1 MLRELTIENVAVIER
16 AKLRFGEGFHVLT
29 GETGA
34 GKSIVIDAI
43 NAVLGER
50 TGRDVVRAGEDSARV
65 SAFFDRLPPGAKE
78 LLRSF
83 GLDED
88 DELLITRTISAD
100 GKSSCR
106 LNGRTVTASMLRTLG
121 HELVT
126 ICGQHDSQHLLQ
138 KERHLA
144 YIDALA
150 DCEDWK
156 QAYLE
161 QYRALRDVK
170 KQLRALQKNDADKQS
185 RLDYLAFQIRELE
198 QADVKIGERDA
209 LNARKKKLQNKE
221 KRLQA
226 LQTLSAAIEGDG
238 AGGLLERLYTL
249 TNALT
254 ALSDDDDSFAPF
266 SESAQSFRYEL
277 EECASLA
284 RQTLSEDEA
293 GDDDLDAIEARLDRL
308 YRLGQKYGRNEEEML
323 ASLEKA
329 RADYDAIAFSEERIA
344 ELEQEEDR
352 LSEEVLRLGCHLSDL
367 RKQAAQRFERQVMEE
382 LAFLDMPQA
391 VFRVEFCE
399 QNAMENGLD
408 DVEFCISANPGQP
421 PKPLC
426 KIASGGE
433 LSRIMLAIRCVLSA
447 HDGGDT
453 MIFDEIDTGVSGR
466 AASRIADRLRQ
477 VAQGRQVLCVTHL
490 AQIAAAA
497 DCHLLVEKTAGEAA
511 VYTRVTVLSG
521 EARETELARII
532 GGDVVTDAT
541 RRSARDLIA
550 HYAADDSSE
559 DA

>member
-16 AKLRFGEGFHVLT
+16 AGLRFGEGFHVLT

-50 TGRDVVRAGEDSARV
+50 TGRDVVRAGEECARV
-65 SAFFDRLPPGAKE
+65 TAFFDQLPSEAKE

-88 DELLITRTISAD
+88 DELLVTRTISAD
-100 GKSSCR
+100 GKSTCR
-106 LNGRTVTASMLRTLG
+106 VNGRPVTAAMLRTLG

-138 KERHLA
+138 KERHLG
-144 YIDALA
+144 YIDALTGC
-150 DCEDWK
+150 DDLKE
-156 QAYLE
+156 AYRK

-198 QADVKIGERDA
+198 QAEIKIGERDA
-209 LNARKKKLQNKE
+209 LNAKKRRLQNKE

-226 LQTLSAAIEGDG
+226 LQSLSAAIDGDG
-238 AGGLLERLYTL
+238 TNGLLQQLYTL
-249 TNALT
+249 KNALT
-254 ALSDDDDSFAPF
+254 TLCDDDDSFAPF
-266 SESAQSFRYEL
+266 SESAQAFRYEL

-284 RQTLSEDEA
+284 RQSLSEDETE
-293 GDDDLDAIEARLDRL
+293 DDDIDAIEARLDRL
-308 YRLGQKYGRNEEEML
+308 YRLGQKYGFSEEEML
-323 ASLEKA
+323 QSLEKA
-329 RADYDAIAFSEERIA
+329 REDYQAIAFSEERIA
-344 ELEQEEDR
+344 ALEKEDER
-352 LSEEVLRLGCHLSDL
+352 LSDEVLRLGCHLSDL
-367 RKQAAQRFERQVMEE
+367 RKAAAQRFERQVMEE

-391 VFRVEFCE
+391 VFQVEFRE

-408 DVEFCISANPGQP
+408 EVEFCISANPGQP

-433 LSRIMLAIRCVLSA
+433 LSRIMLAIRCVLSQQ
-447 HDGGDT
+447 DGGDT

-466 AASRIADRLRQ
+466 AASRIADRLRR

-497 DCHLLVEKTAGEAA
+497 DCHLLVEKTSDENSTF
-511 VYTRVTVLSG
+511 TRVTELSG
-521 EARETELARII
+521 TAREDELARII

-550 HYAADDSSE
+550 YYT
-559 DA
+559 

>member
-16 AKLRFGEGFHVLT
+16 AKLRFGDGFHVLT

-34 GKSIVIDAI
+34 GKSIVSDAI

-50 TGRDVVRAGEDSARV
+50 TGRDVVRTGEESAKV
-65 SAFFDRLPPGAKE
+65 TAFFDRLPSGA
-78 LLRSF
+78 LDVLRSF
-83 GLDED
+83 DFEED
-88 DELLITRTISAD
+88 DELLLTRTISAD

-106 LNGRTVTASMLRTLG
+106 INGKPVTASMLRTLG

-138 KERHLA
+138 KERHLG

-150 DCEDWK
+150 DCEGWK

-161 QYRALRDVK
+161 QYRALKNVK

-198 QADVKIGERDA
+198 EAGIKPGERDA

-221 KRLQA
+221 KRLQSLNA
-226 LQTLSAAIEGDG
+226 VSAAIDG
-238 AGGLLERLYTL
+238 TGADGLLQKMYTL
-249 TNALT
+249 SSAL
-254 ALSDDDDSFAPF
+254 AQLSDADDSFAPF
-266 SESAQSFRYEL
+266 CESAQSFRYEL

-284 RQTLSEDEA
+284 RQSLAEDASEE
-293 GDDDLDAIEARLDRL
+293 DDLDAIEARLDRL
-308 YRLGQKYGRNEEEML
+308 YRLGQKYGYSEEEML
-323 ASLEKA
+323 RSLEEA
-329 RADYDAIAFSEERIA
+329 REAYDAIAFSEERIA
-344 ELEQEEDR
+344 ELEHEDER

-367 RKQAAQRFERQVMEE
+367 RKQAAQQFEQQVMEE

-391 VFRVEFCE
+391 VFCVEFRE

-408 DVEFCISANPGQP
+408 EVEFCISANPGQP

-426 KIASGGE
+426 KTASGGE
-433 LSRIMLAIRCVLSA
+433 LSRVMLAIRCVLSA
-447 HDGGDT
+447 RDGVDT
-453 MIFDEIDTGVSGR
+453 LIFDEIDTGVSGR
-466 AASRIADRLRQ
+466 AASRIADRLRR
-477 VAQGRQVLCVTHL
+477 VAAGRQVLCVTHL

-497 DCHLLVEKTAGEAA
+497 DCHLLVEKTAAQGSTF
-511 VYTRVTVLSG
+511 TRVTELWG
-521 EARETELARII
+521 EAREDELARII
-532 GGDVVTDAT
+532 GGDVLTEAT

-550 HYAADDSSE
+550 HYAAGD
-559 DA
+559 

>member
-50 TGRDVVRAGEDSARV
+50 TGRDVVRAGEESAKV
-65 SAFFDRLPPGAKE
+65 TAFFDRLPPAAKE
-78 LLRSF
+78 VLRSF
-83 GLDED
+83 ELEEE

-106 LNGRTVTASMLRTLG
+106 LNGRPVTASMLRTLG
-121 HELVT
+121 RELIT

-161 QYRALRDVK
+161 QYRTLKNVK
-170 KQLRALQKNDADKQS
+170 KQLRALQKNDADKLA
-185 RLDYLAFQIRELE
+185 RLDYLTFQIRELE
-198 QADVKIGERDA
+198 EADIHAGERDA

-226 LQTLSAAIEGDG
+226 LSAVTAAIDG
-238 AGGLLERLYTL
+238 AGEDGLLQKMYTL
-249 TNALT
+249 SSAL
-254 ALSDDDDSFAPF
+254 AQLSDADDSFAPF
-266 SESAQSFRYEL
+266 GESAQSFRYEL

-284 RQTLSEDEA
+284 RQSLAEDAREE
-293 GDDDLDAIEARLDRL
+293 DDIDAIEARLDRL
-308 YRLGQKYGRNEEEML
+308 YRLGQKYGYSEEEML
-323 ASLEKA
+323 ASLENA
-329 RADYDAIAFSEERIA
+329 RAEYHDIAFSEARIA
-344 ELEQEEDR
+344 ELEKEDDR

-367 RKQAAQRFERQVMEE
+367 RKQAAQLFEQQVMQE
-382 LAFLDMPQA
+382 LSFLDMPQA
-391 VFRVEFCE
+391 VFRVEFRE

-408 DVEFCISANPGQP
+408 EVEFCISANPGQP

-447 HDGGDT
+447 RDGGDT
-453 MIFDEIDTGVSGR
+453 VIFDEIDTGVSGR
-466 AASRIADRLRQ
+466 AASRIAYRLRR
-477 VAQGRQVLCVTHL
+477 VAQGRQVLCVTHP

-497 DCHLLVEKTAGEAA
+497 DCHLLVEKTSDESSTF
-511 VYTRVTVLSG
+511 TRVTELSG
-521 EARETELARII
+521 EARESELARII

-550 HYAADDSSE
+550 HYA
-559 DA
+559 

>member
-16 AKLRFGEGFHVLT
+16 AKLRFEGGFHVLT

-50 TGRDVVRAGEDSARV
+50 TGRDVVRAGEDSAKV
-65 SAFFDRLPPGAKE
+65 SAFFDRLPPGAKDV
-78 LLRSF
+78 LRSF
-83 GLDED
+83 DLDED

-100 GKSSCR
+100 GKSACR
-106 LNGRTVTASMLRTLG
+106 LNGRSVTASMLRTLG
-121 HELVT
+121 HELIT

-138 KERHLA
+138 KERHLD

-150 DCEDWK
+150 GCEEWK
-156 QAYLE
+156 AAYLE
-161 QYRALRDVK
+161 QFRALRDVK
-170 KQLRALQKNDADKQS
+170 KQLRALQKNDADKQA

-198 QADVKIGERDA
+198 DADIHVGERDA
-209 LNARKKKLQNKE
+209 LNAKKKKLQNKE

-226 LQTLSAAIEGDG
+226 LQRVSAAIDGDG
-238 AGGLLERLYTL
+238 AGGLLDQLY
-249 TNALT
+249 
-254 ALSDDDDSFAPF
+254 ALSDAVSQLSDTDDSFTPF
-266 SESAQSFRYEL
+266 SESARSFRYEL

-284 RQTLSEDEA
+284 RQSLREDEA
-293 GDDDLDAIEARLDRL
+293 ADDDIDAIETRLDRL
-308 YRLGQKYGRNEEEML
+308 YRLGQKYGFSEEEML
-323 ASLEKA
+323 HTLEQA
-329 RADYDAIAFSEERIA
+329 RADYDAIAFSAERIA
-344 ELEQEEDR
+344 ALEQEDDR
-352 LSEEVLRLGCHLSDL
+352 LSDEVLRLGCHLSDL
-367 RKQAAQRFERQVMEE
+367 RKQAALRFEQQVMEE

-391 VFRVEFCE
+391 VFKVDFRE

-408 DVEFCISANPGQP
+408 EVEFCISANPGQP

-453 MIFDEIDTGVSGR
+453 VIFDEIDTGVSGR
-466 AASRIADRLRQ
+466 AASRIADRLRR
-477 VAQGRQVLCVTHL
+477 VAAGRQVLCVTHL

-497 DCHLLVEKTAGEAA
+497 DCHLLVEKTTDAGST
-511 VYTRVTVLSG
+511 YTRVTPLSG

-532 GGDVVTDAT
+532 GGDVVTEAT

-550 HYAADDSSE
+550 HYA
-559 DA
+559 